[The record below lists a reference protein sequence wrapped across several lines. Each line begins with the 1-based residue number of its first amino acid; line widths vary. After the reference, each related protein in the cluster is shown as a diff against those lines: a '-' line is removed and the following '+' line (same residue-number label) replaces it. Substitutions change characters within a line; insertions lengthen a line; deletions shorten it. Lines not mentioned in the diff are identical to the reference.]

1 MKVEILYVAGC
12 PHLAPTRQIVEQLLA
27 ERGIR
32 IRMVLQSREVSEQEA
47 LGIGGFAGSPTV
59 LVNGHDVEPGAPAG
73 MACRIYA
80 GGAGVPSREA
90 CERAIERAMKEEA
103 ACNEVL

>member
-12 PHLAPTRQIVEQLLA
+12 PHVAPTRQIVEQLLA
-27 ERGIR
+27 ERGL
-32 IRMVLQSREVSEQEA
+32 RMPVQSVAVSEQEA
-47 LGIGGFAGSPTV
+47 GGFQGFAGSPTV

-90 CERAIERAMKEEA
+90 CERAIDRAMKEEA
-103 ACNEVL
+103 ACNGVL

>member
-1 MKVEILYVAGC
+1 MEILYVAGC

-27 ERGIR
+27 ERGL
-32 IRMVLQSREVSEQEA
+32 RMPVQSVAVSEQEA
-47 LGIGGFAGSPTV
+47 GAFQGFAGSPTV

-90 CERAIERAMKEEA
+90 CERAIDRAMKEEA
-103 ACNEVL
+103 ACNGVL

>member
-27 ERGIR
+27 ERGL
-32 IRMVLQSREVSEQEA
+32 RMLVQSREVSEQEA
-47 LGIGGFAGSPTV
+47 GAVQGFAGSPTV
-59 LVNGHDVEPGAPAG
+59 LVNGRDIEPGAAAG

-80 GGAGVPSREA
+80 NGAGVPSREA
-90 CERAIERAMKEEA
+90 CERAIEQAMKEEA
-103 ACNEVL
+103 ACSEVL

>member
-1 MKVEILYVAGC
+1 MEILYVAGC
-12 PHLAPTRQIVEQLLA
+12 PHVAPTRQIVEQLLA
-27 ERGIR
+27 ERGL
-32 IRMVLQSREVSEQEA
+32 RMPVQSVAVSEQEA
-47 LGIGGFAGSPTV
+47 GAVQGFAGSPTV

-90 CERAIERAMKEEA
+90 CERAIDRAMKEEA
-103 ACNEVL
+103 ACNGVL

>member
-12 PHLAPTRQIVEQLLA
+12 PHLAPARELVEQLLA
-27 ERGIR
+27 ERGRKVR
-32 IRMVLQSREVSEQEA
+32 IQSIEVGQQEA
-47 LGIGGFAGSPTV
+47 GTVRGFAGSPTV
-59 LVNGHDVEPGAPAG
+59 LVNGRDVEPGAPAG

-90 CERAIERAMKEEA
+90 CARAIEQAIKAEG
-103 ACNEVL
+103 ACSEVL